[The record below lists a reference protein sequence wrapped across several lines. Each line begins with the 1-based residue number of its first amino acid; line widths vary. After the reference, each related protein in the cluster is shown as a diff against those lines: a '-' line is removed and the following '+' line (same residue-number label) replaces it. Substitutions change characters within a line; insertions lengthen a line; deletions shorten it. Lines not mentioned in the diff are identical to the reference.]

1 MSNALGIC
9 LGASTVSVALRTA
22 GEIRF
27 SRLPHDGKVARV
39 LDEVLAAHRSAR
51 LGITG
56 RKFRKFLAVPT
67 VSEPEAIELAFASV
81 RDRYPATDCIL
92 SAGGET
98 FIAYVLDAGG
108 RIKTIH
114 TGNKCASGTGEFFLQ
129 QITRMG
135 LGIDA
140 ALELAASA
148 ATYPVAG
155 RCSVFCKS
163 DCTHALNKGVAKG
176 PVVAGLCQMMAGKM
190 VELLHKS
197 EASRVAIVGG
207 VSRNPVVMDFVRQ
220 SFPNIYVP
228 QEAPGFEALGALLW
242 AEQRGERLS
251 GEKTLYTATHRSFG
265 LLPELHRGLDRVSF
279 KAAPR
284 GEFYRGDYLVGLD
297 VGSTTTKAVLVR
309 TDNQAIVAGTY
320 LRTDGDPVGAS
331 RECYRQLL
339 AQVPAGHKP
348 VIVGLGVT
356 GSGRQIAGLHAL
368 TGGVVNEIVA
378 HAAAA
383 VHFDPAVETIFEIG
397 GQDAKYTW
405 ITNRVPSDY
414 AMNEACSA
422 GTGSFLEEACRES
435 LGIGTEEI
443 AGIALRAETAP
454 NFSDQCAAFISS
466 DIKTAVQEGVGREEI
481 AAGLVYSVCQNYL
494 NRVKGNRPVGKKIF
508 MQGGVC
514 YNRAVPAAMAEL
526 CGQQIVVPPEPG
538 LMGAF
543 GAALEVQ
550 RRLESGLLERQSFDL
565 AQLAARQVEY
575 RDPFVCR
582 GDAGSCDRKC
592 SIARIV
598 IDGRTYP
605 FGGACDRYYNLRRTG
620 GAEIGG
626 EDLVSL
632 RERLVFDRYAPAPAG
647 EGGRS
652 IGLLPSLLTHTL
664 YPLYAHFFTAL
675 GLRVVRVE
683 EPDPAGME
691 AAGAAFCYPAL
702 LSHGL
707 LGSLLQQEVDH
718 IFLPHV
724 KNAALAPAGGNQP
737 NCTCPFV
744 QGEPYYLKA
753 TFHRDL
759 APKLLTAVLDFQD
772 QPALRQAF
780 VRIGRQLGFA
790 RREAIRAFETGWQAL
805 AAMRRE
811 MQEIG
816 RRYLESLTPEET
828 GIVLFGRAYNAF
840 SRQGNMGIPHKF
852 ASRGYRII
860 PHDFLP
866 AGEAEEGALR
876 WMFWTSGRDILRT
889 AEQVRRQ
896 PNLFGVYV
904 TNFSCGPDSF
914 LVGHFRDLMGE
925 KPSLMLELDAHTAD
939 AGIDTRI
946 EAFLD
951 VVAGYRQLAREEVAP
966 AGFTPARVTVR
977 GGRPWVETG
986 NGRRLPL
993 TDPKVRL
1000 LVPSMGDA
1008 SSRGVAAAFRYAGIN
1023 AVAAEPPGRE
1033 ELRLGKGVATCKECL
1048 PLLLTAGTLRKYLR
1062 EVHRPDEVLVY
1073 FMVNSDGPCRLGQYR
1088 PFFDSY
1094 VRKNRLD
1101 NVAMLSLSCENG
1113 YAGISTTFT
1122 RRAWQALCIADGLDD
1137 VQATMLALAV
1147 DPQGALSL
1155 LQTARERIFA
1165 SLARDSR
1172 ERLLAVLAEEM
1183 GKLAGVAR
1191 KGTLDDAPKVTIV
1204 GEIYVRNDDFSRQH
1218 LVERLAAQGIVV
1230 HTAPVTEWL
1239 HYSDYCVTRGLTS
1252 RTGLADR
1259 LTTRLQR
1266 VFKERDET
1274 AIQKCFSL
1282 SGFYEPHRSDM
1293 HALVPGSSR
1302 LIDPSLVT
1310 EATLTVA
1317 STLVELGDVTH
1328 GVISIGPFGCMP
1340 NRIAEAILGG
1350 RLAAEKPNFSPHN
1363 GEFWGAEGANLPLP
1377 FLAIETDGNAFPQV
1391 VEARLESFV
1400 LGVRRL
1406 KAELAALRSG
1416 DNRQDGEKKGR
1427 TACFAA
1433 PPRLQPAAAE
1443 AAATSL
1449 HACRRREK

>member
-1 MSNALGIC
+1 MGNAIGIC

-22 GEIRF
+22 DEIRF
-27 SRLPHDGKVARV
+27 FRQPHDGKVADV
-39 LDEVLAAHRSAR
+39 LNAVLGEHRAARA
-51 LGITG
+51 GITG

-81 RDRYPATDCIL
+81 RERCPETDCIL
-92 SAGGET
+92 SVGGET
-98 FIAYVLDAGG
+98 FIAYVLDTGG
-108 RIKTIH
+108 RIKAIH

-140 ALELAASA
+140 ALALAASTTA
-148 ATYPVAG
+148 YPVAG

-176 PVVAGLCQMMAGKM
+176 PVVAGLCQMMAGKI
-190 VELLHKS
+190 VELLHKAN
-197 EASRVAIVGG
+197 ASQVAIVGG
-207 VSRNPVVMDFVRQ
+207 VSRNPVVMDHVRQ
-220 SFPNIYVP
+220 SFPKVYVP
-228 QEAPGFEALGALLW
+228 PEADAFEALGALLW
-242 AEQRGERLS
+242 AEQKGERLT
-251 GEKTLYTATHRSFG
+251 GEKNLYVAAHRSFG
-265 LLPELHRGLDRVSF
+265 LLPELRRGLDRVSF

-284 GEFYRGDYLVGLD
+284 GEFYPGEYLVGLD

-309 TDNQAIVAGTY
+309 TDNRAIVAGTY

-339 AQVPAGHKP
+339 AQVPTGRSP
-348 VIVGLGVT
+348 TIVGLGVT

-383 VHFDPAVETIFEIG
+383 IHFDPEVETIFEIG

-454 NFSDQCAAFISS
+454 NFSDQCAAFIGS

-550 RRLESGLLERQSFDL
+550 HKIESRLLERQSFDL
-565 AQLAARQVEY
+565 EQLAARQVEY
-575 RDPFVCR
+575 RTPFVCR
-582 GDAGSCDRKC
+582 GDSGSCDRKC

-598 IDGRTYP
+598 IDGRIYP

-620 GAEIGG
+620 GADFGG

-632 RERLVFDRYAPAPAG
+632 RERLVFERYAPDAVE
-647 EGGRS
+647 EGGLT
-652 IGLLPSLLTHTL
+652 IGLLPSLLTHTF
-664 YPLYAHFFTAL
+664 YPLYAHFFAAL
-675 GLRVVRVE
+675 GLRVVKVA
-683 EPDPAGME
+683 EPDPAAME

-707 LGSLLQQEVDH
+707 LGSLLRQEVDH
-718 IFLPHV
+718 LFIPQI
-724 KNAALAPAGGNQP
+724 KNAATEPARGDEP
-737 NCTCPFV
+737 SCTCPFV
-744 QGEPYYLKA
+744 QAEPYYLKA
-753 TFHRDL
+753 TFHREL

-772 QPALRQAF
+772 QASLRQAF
-780 VRIGRQLGFA
+780 VGIGRQLGFS
-790 RREAIRAFETGWQAL
+790 RRESLRAFAKGWQVLL
-805 AAMRRE
+805 AMHRE
-811 MQEIG
+811 MQEVG
-816 RRYLESLTPEET
+816 RRYLDSLSPEET
-828 GIVLFGRAYNAF
+828 GVVLFGRAYNAF

-866 AGEAEEGALR
+866 LDEVVQTDMS
-876 WMFWTSGRDILRT
+876 WMFWSSGRHILRA
-889 AEQVRRQ
+889 AELVRRRQ
-896 PNLFGVYV
+896 NLFGVYV

-914 LVGHFRDLMGE
+914 LTGHFRDLMGE

-951 VVAGYRQLAREEVAP
+951 VVAGYRQLAREQSAP
-966 AGFTPARVTVR
+966 ADFVGSRVTINR
-977 GGRPWVETG
+977 GRPYVETG
-986 NGRRLPL
+986 DGRRLPFS
-993 TDPKVRL
+993 DPKVRV

-1008 SSRGVAAAFRYAGIN
+1008 GSRSLAAAFRYVGIH

-1048 PLLLTAGTLRKYLR
+1048 PLLLTAGMLRKYLR
-1062 EVHRPDEVLVY
+1062 EEHRPEEFLVY
-1073 FMVNSDGPCRLGQYR
+1073 LMVNSDGPCRFGQYR
-1088 PFFDSY
+1088 PFFENFL
-1094 VRKNRLD
+1094 RKNRLD
-1101 NVAMLSLSCENG
+1101 NVALLTLSCEDG
-1113 YAGISTTFT
+1113 YAGLSKTFT
-1122 RRAWQALCIADGLDD
+1122 RRAWQAICVSDCLDD
-1137 VQATMLALAV
+1137 VQAAILALAV
-1147 DPQGALSL
+1147 DSPSALKVFRDG
-1155 LQTARERIFA
+1155 RERIFA
-1165 SLARDSR
+1165 SLASDGR
-1172 ERLLAVLAEEM
+1172 EQVLAVLAEEM
-1183 GKLAGVAR
+1183 RKLAAFEKKVS
-1191 KGTLDDAPKVTIV
+1191 LYDAPRVSIV
-1204 GEIYVRNDDFSRQH
+1204 GEIYVRRDGFSRQH
-1218 LVERLAAQGIVV
+1218 LVERLAVQGIVV
-1230 HTAPVTEWL
+1230 RTAPVTEWL
-1239 HYSDYCVTRGLTS
+1239 HYSDYCVIHGLAN
-1252 RTGLADR
+1252 RTGLLDR

-1266 VFKERDET
+1266 SFKERDEA
-1274 AIQKCFSL
+1274 AIQKCFTL
-1282 SGFYEPHRSDM
+1282 SGFYEPHRPDM
-1293 HALVPGSSR
+1293 HALVAGGSR
-1302 LIDPSLVT
+1302 LIDLSLVT
-1310 EATLTVA
+1310 EATLIVA
-1317 STLVELGDVTH
+1317 STLTDLGDETQ

-1340 NRIAEAILGG
+1340 CRIAEAILGG
-1350 RLAAEKPNFSPHN
+1350 RLADEKPAFSQHN
-1363 GEFWGAEGANLPLP
+1363 GEFWATEGARLPLP

-1406 KAELAALRSG
+1406 KEELTALGNGGGRK
-1416 DNRQDGEKKGR
+1416 DGQREGR
-1427 TACFAA
+1427 EVGLSAQ
-1433 PPRLQPAAAE
+1433 PRLQPVAAE
-1443 AAATSL
+1443 LPVTSA
-1449 HACRRREK
+1449 HACQRSGK

>member
-1 MSNALGIC
+1 MSNAIGIC
-9 LGASTVSVALRTA
+9 LGASTVSVALRSA

-27 SRLPHDGKVARV
+27 FRQPHDGKVAHV
-39 LDEVLAAHRSAR
+39 LDEVLAAHRTAR
-51 LGITG
+51 VGITG

-67 VSEPEAIELAFASV
+67 VSEPEAVELAFAFV
-81 RDRYPATDCIL
+81 REKYPETECIL

-98 FIAYVLDAGG
+98 FIAYVLDAEG
-108 RIKTIH
+108 RIKAIH

-135 LGIDA
+135 LDVEA
-140 ALELAASA
+140 ALKLATSA
-148 ATYPVAG
+148 AAYPVAG

-176 PVVAGLCQMMAGKM
+176 PVVAGLCQMMAGKI

-197 EASRVAIVGG
+197 ETARVAVVGG
-207 VSRNPVVMDFVRQ
+207 VSRNQVVMDYVRQ
-220 SFPNIYVP
+220 SLPNVYVP
-228 QEAPGFEALGALLW
+228 QEADAFEALGAMLW
-242 AEQRGERLS
+242 AEQKGERLA
-251 GEKTLYTATHRSFG
+251 GEKNRYAVAHRSFG

-279 KAAPR
+279 KTAPR
-284 GEFYRGDYLVGLD
+284 GEFYRGEYLLGLD
-297 VGSTTTKAVLVR
+297 VGSTTTKAVLIR
-309 TDNQAIVAGTY
+309 TDTRAIVAGTY
-320 LRTDGDPVGAS
+320 LRTAGDPVGAS

-339 AQVPAGHKP
+339 AQVPAGKATA
-348 VIVGLGVT
+348 IVGLGVT

-383 VHFDPAVETIFEIG
+383 VHFDPEVETIFEIG

-454 NFSDQCAAFISS
+454 NFSDQCAAFIGS

-550 RRLESGLLERQSFDL
+550 HKLESGLLERQIFDL
-565 AQLAARQVEY
+565 AQLAAREVEY
-575 RDPFVCR
+575 RTPFVCR
-582 GDAGSCDRKC
+582 GEGSGCDRKC
-592 SIARIV
+592 AISRIV
-598 IDGRTYP
+598 IDGRIYP
-605 FGGACDRYYNLRRTG
+605 FGGACDRYYSLRRTG
-620 GAEIGG
+620 GADVGG

-632 RERLVFDRYAPAPAG
+632 RERMVFDRYAPVGAG

-652 IGLLPSLLTHTL
+652 IGLLPSLLTHTF
-664 YPLYAHFFTAL
+664 YPLYAHFFAAL
-675 GLRVVRVE
+675 GLRVVKVE

-691 AAGAAFCYPAL
+691 AAGAAFCFPAL

-707 LGSLLQQEVDH
+707 LGSLLRQDVDH
-718 IFLPHV
+718 LFIPQV
-724 KNAALAPAGGNQP
+724 KNAAIEPAKAGEP

-744 QGEPYYLKA
+744 QAEPYYLKA
-753 TFHRDL
+753 TFHRQL

-772 QPALRQAF
+772 QRALRQAF
-780 VRIGRQLGFA
+780 AGVGRQLGFS
-790 RREAIRAFETGWQAL
+790 RREAIEAFEKGWEAML
-805 AAMRRE
+805 AMRRE

-816 RRYLESLTPEET
+816 RRYLDSLSPEET
-828 GIVLFGRAYNAF
+828 GVVLFGRAYNAF

-866 AGEAEEGALR
+866 LDEGSKADLG
-876 WMFWTSGRDILRT
+876 WMFWSSGRHILRA
-889 AEQVRRQ
+889 AERVRRQ
-896 PNLFGVYV
+896 TNLFGVYV

-914 LVGHFRDLMGE
+914 LTGHFRDLMGE

-951 VVAGYRQLAREEVAP
+951 VVAGYRQLAREKSVADD
-966 AGFTPARVTVR
+966 FTPSRIITR
-977 GGRPWVETG
+977 KGRPWVETG
-986 NGRRLPL
+986 DGRLLPL

-1008 SSRGVAAAFRYAGIN
+1008 GSRGVAAAFRYVGIN
-1023 AVAAEPPGRE
+1023 AVAADPPGRE
-1033 ELRLGKGVATCKECL
+1033 ELRLGKAVATCKECL
-1048 PLLLTAGTLRKYLR
+1048 PLLLTAGSLRKYLR
-1062 EVHRPDEVLVY
+1062 EQHSPDEVLVY
-1073 FMVNSDGPCRLGQYR
+1073 LMVSSDGPCRFGQYR
-1088 PFFDSY
+1088 PFFDSFLG
-1094 VRKNRLD
+1094 KNRLD
-1101 NVAMLSLSCENG
+1101 NVALLSLTCENS
-1113 YAGISTTFT
+1113 YAGISSAFT
-1122 RRAWQALCIADGLDD
+1122 RRAWQALCVADGLADI
-1137 VQATMLALAV
+1137 QAAMLALAV
-1147 DPQGALSL
+1147 DPQAALKD
-1155 LQTARERIFA
+1155 LQASKERIFA
-1165 SLARDSR
+1165 SLEKDSR
-1172 ERLLAVLAEEM
+1172 ERLLAVLTEEM

-1191 KGTLDDAPKVTIV
+1191 KGSLQEAPKVTVV
-1204 GEIYVRNDDFSRQH
+1204 GEIYVRHDDFSRQH

-1239 HYSDYCVTRGLTS
+1239 HYSDYCVTHGLAS
-1252 RTGLADR
+1252 RTRLIDR
-1259 LTTRLQR
+1259 LTTRLKQ
-1266 VFKERDET
+1266 VFKEQDET
-1274 AIQKCFSL
+1274 AIQQCFTL
-1282 SGFYEPHRSDM
+1282 SGFYEAHRPDM
-1293 HALVPGSSR
+1293 HALVSGCSG

-1317 STLVELGDVTH
+1317 STLTDLGDETH

-1350 RLAAEKPNFSPHN
+1350 RLAAEKANFSQHN
-1363 GEFWGAEGANLPLP
+1363 GEFWAAEGARLPLP

-1406 KAELAALRSG
+1406 QEGLAALRAG
-1416 DNRQDGEKKGR
+1416 GGRQDGERKGR
-1427 TACFAA
+1427 EVCISS

-1443 AAATSL
+1443 VAATSG
-1449 HACRRREK
+1449 HACQRRRK

>member
-1 MSNALGIC
+1 MSNAIGIC
-9 LGASTVSVALRTA
+9 LGASTVSVALRAA

-27 SRLPHDGKVARV
+27 SRLPHDGKVAHV

-56 RKFRKFLAVPT
+56 RKFRKFLALPT

-81 RDRYPATDCIL
+81 RERYPATDCIL

-108 RIKTIH
+108 RIKAIH

-148 ATYPVAG
+148 TAYPVAG

-176 PVVAGLCQMMAGKM
+176 PVVAGLCQMMAGKI

-207 VSRNPVVMDFVRQ
+207 VSRNPVVMNYVRQ
-220 SFPNIYVP
+220 SFPNAYMP
-228 QEAPGFEALGALLW
+228 QEAAGFEALGALLW
-242 AEQRGERLS
+242 AEQRGKRLT
-251 GEKTLYTATHRSFG
+251 GEKTLYTAAHRSFG
-265 LLPELHRGLDRVSF
+265 LLPELHLGLDRVSF

-284 GEFYRGDYLVGLD
+284 GEFYQGDYLVGLD

-339 AQVPAGHKP
+339 AQVPAGQKP
-348 VIVGLGVT
+348 AIVGLGVT

-383 VHFDPAVETIFEIG
+383 VHFDPEVETIFEIG

-454 NFSDQCAAFISS
+454 NFSDQCAAFIGS

-582 GDAGSCDRKC
+582 GEGDSCDRKC
-592 SIARIV
+592 SISRIV
-598 IDGRTYP
+598 IDGRSYP

-620 GAEIGG
+620 GAGIGG

-632 RERLVFDRYAPAPAG
+632 RERLVFDRYAPEPAS

-652 IGLLPSLLTHTL
+652 IGLLPSLLTHTF

-707 LGSLLQQEVDH
+707 LVSLLQQEVDH

-724 KNAALAPAGGNQP
+724 KNAALVPAGGNQP

-753 TFHRDL
+753 TFHREL
-759 APKLLTAVLDFQD
+759 ASKLLTAVLDFQD

-780 VRIGRQLGFA
+780 VGIGRQLGFA

-816 RRYLESLTPEET
+816 RRYLETLAPEET

-866 AGEAEEGALR
+866 VGEAEEGALR

-889 AEQVRRQ
+889 AERVHRQ

-914 LVGHFRDLMGE
+914 LTGHFRDLMGE

-951 VVAGYRQLAREEVAP
+951 VVAGYRQLAREETAE
-966 AGFTPARVTVR
+966 AGFTPARVTIS

-986 NGRRLPL
+986 KGRRLPL

-1008 SSRGVAAAFRYAGIN
+1008 SSRGLAAAFRHVGIN

-1062 EVHRPDEVLVY
+1062 EESRPEELLVF
-1073 FMVNSDGPCRLGQYR
+1073 FMVGSDGPCRFGQYS
-1088 PFFDSY
+1088 PFFESY
-1094 VRKNRLD
+1094 LRKNRLD
-1101 NVAMLSLSCENG
+1101 NVALLSLTCENS
-1113 YAGISTTFT
+1113 YAGLSTAFT
-1122 RRAWQALCIADGLDD
+1122 RRAWQALCIGDGLDD
-1137 VQATMLALAV
+1137 VQAAILALAA
-1147 DPQGALSL
+1147 DPPAALKV
-1155 LQTARERIFA
+1155 LQAGKERIFA
-1165 SLARDSR
+1165 SLESDNR

-1183 GKLAGVAR
+1183 RKLAAVER
-1191 KGTLDDAPKVTIV
+1191 KRSLREAPKVSVV
-1204 GEIYVRNDDFSRQH
+1204 GEIYVRRDDFSRQH

-1230 HTAPVTEWL
+1230 RTAPVSEWI
-1239 HYSDYCVTRGLTS
+1239 HYTDYCVTHGLAS
-1252 RTGLADR
+1252 RTRLVDR
-1259 LTTRLQR
+1259 LTTRLQQA
-1266 VFKERDET
+1266 FKERDEK
-1274 AIQKCFSL
+1274 AIQECFAL
-1282 SGFYEPHRSDM
+1282 SGFYEPHRPDM
-1293 HALVPGSSR
+1293 RALVAGGSR
-1302 LIDPSLVT
+1302 LIDSSLAT
-1310 EATLTVA
+1310 EATLIVA
-1317 STLVELGDVTH
+1317 ITLTELGDETH

-1340 NRIAEAILGG
+1340 CRIAEAILGG
-1350 RLAAEKPNFSPHN
+1350 RLAEEKANFSRHN
-1363 GEFWGAEGANLPLP
+1363 GEFWAAEGARLPLP

-1406 KAELAALRSG
+1406 QAELAALRAGGS
-1416 DNRQDGEKKGR
+1416 RQDGEKRER
-1427 TACFAA
+1427 TVCLSA

-1443 AAATSL
+1443 AAVTSRQ
-1449 HACRRREK
+1449 ACQRRGK

>member
-1 MSNALGIC
+1 MSNAIGIC
-9 LGASTVSVALRTA
+9 LGASTVSVALRAA

-27 SRLPHDGKVARV
+27 SRLPHDGKVAHV
-39 LDEVLAAHRSAR
+39 LDEVLAAHPSAR

-56 RKFRKFLAVPT
+56 RKFRKFLAVST
-67 VSEPEAIELAFASV
+67 VSEPEAIELAFASI
-81 RDRYPATDCIL
+81 RERYPATDCIL

-148 ATYPVAG
+148 TTYPVAG

-242 AEQRGERLS
+242 AEQRGERL
-251 GEKTLYTATHRSFG
+251 GGGKTPYASAHRSFG

-279 KAAPR
+279 KTAPR
-284 GEFYRGDYLVGLD
+284 GDFYQGDYLVGLD

-339 AQVPAGHKP
+339 AQVPAGQQLA
-348 VIVGLGVT
+348 IVGLGVT

-383 VHFDPAVETIFEIG
+383 VHFDPEVETIFEIG

-435 LGIGTEEI
+435 LGINTEEI

-454 NFSDQCAAFISS
+454 NFSDQCAAFIGS

-550 RRLESGLLERQSFDL
+550 HRLESGLLERQNFDL

-592 SIARIV
+592 SISRIV
-598 IDGRTYP
+598 IDGRSYP

-620 GAEIGG
+620 GVEIGG

-632 RERLVFDRYAPAPAG
+632 RERLVFDRYAPAPAS

-652 IGLLPSLLTHTL
+652 IGLLPSLLTHTF
-664 YPLYAHFFTAL
+664 YPLYAHFFTTL

-707 LGSLLQQEVDH
+707 LSSLLQQEVDH
-718 IFLPHV
+718 LFIPQV
-724 KNAALAPAGGNQP
+724 KNAALEAAGGDQP

-753 TFHRDL
+753 TFHEQL

-772 QPALRQAF
+772 RAALRRAF
-780 VRIGRQLGFA
+780 AGIGRQLGFS
-790 RREAIRAFETGWQAL
+790 RQEAIRAFEKGWDIL
-805 AAMRRE
+805 LAMRRE

-816 RRYLESLTPEET
+816 RRYLESLPPEET

-876 WMFWTSGRDILRT
+876 WMFWSSGRQILRA
-889 AEQVRRQ
+889 AERVRRQ

-914 LVGHFRDLMGE
+914 LTGHFRDLMGE

-951 VVAGYRQLAREEVAP
+951 VVAGYRQLAREESAP
-966 AGFTPARVTVR
+966 AGFTPSRVVTR
-977 GGRPWVETG
+977 RGRPWVETG
-986 NGRRLPL
+986 DGRSLPL

-1008 SSRGVAAAFRYAGIN
+1008 NARGVAAAFRYAGIN
-1023 AVAAEPPGRE
+1023 AIAAEPPGRE

-1048 PLLLTAGTLRKYLR
+1048 PLLLTAGSLRKYLR
-1062 EVHRPDEVLVY
+1062 EESRPEEILVY
-1073 FMVNSDGPCRLGQYR
+1073 FMASSDGPCRLGQYR

-1094 VRKNRLD
+1094 LRKNRLD
-1101 NVAMLSLSCENG
+1101 NVALLSLTCENG

-1122 RRAWQALCIADGLDD
+1122 RRAWQALCIADGLED
-1137 VQATMLALAV
+1137 VHAAILALAA

-1155 LQTARERIFA
+1155 LQTARERIFT
-1165 SLARDSR
+1165 SLERDGR

-1183 GKLAGVAR
+1183 GKLAGVER
-1191 KGTLDDAPKVTIV
+1191 KGALGDAPKVTVV

-1252 RTGLADR
+1252 RTRLADR

-1274 AIQKCFSL
+1274 AIQKCFAL

-1293 HALVPGSSR
+1293 HALVSGSSQ

-1317 STLVELGDVTH
+1317 STLVELGDETH

-1350 RLAAEKPNFSPHN
+1350 RLAAEKANFSPHN
-1363 GEFWGAEGANLPLP
+1363 GEFWRAEGAHLPLP

-1406 KAELAALRSG
+1406 QADLATLRAG
-1416 DNRQDGEKKGR
+1416 GGRQDGEKKGR
-1427 TACFAA
+1427 TVCLAA
-1433 PPRLQPAAAE
+1433 PSSLQPAVAE
-1443 AAATSL
+1443 AAVTAR
-1449 HACRRREK
+1449 HACQRGGK